1 MSFRAIAIFVLCYLV
16 IVAGEHSPRKLDRPA
31 AGLLGGVFMVAC
43 GVLSRQEAL
52 HAIDFP
58 TIALLLGMMIVIYY
72 ATTSELLNALAL
84 LVLKRSKSARQLLY
98 IVCIASG
105 ILSALF
111 INDTICL
118 LMTPLLLTAT
128 KRAGLRAEPY
138 LLGLATSSNVGSVM
152 TITGN
157 PQNILIGQSSSWSW
171 VAFAIRMVPIGLVCL
186 VINAAVIAFLYRKT
200 LSGARFSLDGGN
212 ETPDVTLQKKL
223 AVKTVLVL
231 IGLLLAFMGGLPLDL
246 SALVAAG
253 VLLVWANRP
262 SEDALSA
269 VDWPLLL
276 FFAGLFV
283 IVEGITKTQGHWLTQ
298 LMPAFTQR
306 PGSLLQLSW
315 FSFGSVIGS
324 NVFSNVPFVML
335 LRSFITPLPHAPLL
349 WLVLAMSSTFAGNLT
364 MLGSVANLIVVQG
377 AKKNECVL
385 TFWAFLKVGIPVT
398 MLTTFTGALILWLYH
413 TLHWV

>member
-1 MSFRAIAIFVLCYLV
+1 VSFRAICIFVMCYLV
-16 IVAGEHSPRKLDRPA
+16 IIAGEHSPRKLDRPA
-31 AGLLGGVFMVAC
+31 VGLLGGVFMVTF

-58 TIALLLGMMIVIYY
+58 TIVLLLGMMLVIHY
-72 ATTSELLNALAL
+72 ATASELLNVLAHL
-84 LVLKRSKSARQLLY
+84 LLKRSHSARQLLW
-98 IVCIASG
+98 IVCIVAG
-105 ILSALF
+105 VLSALF

-171 VAFAIRMVPIGLVCL
+171 IAFALRMIPVGLVCL
-186 VINAAVIAFLYRKT
+186 TINAAIIAFLYRKT
-200 LSGARFSLDGGN
+200 LSGVRFTLDGSEEGQN
-212 ETPDVTLQKKL
+212 IALHKKL
-223 AVKTVLVL
+223 AVKTLLVLV
-231 IGLLLAFMGGLPLDL
+231 GLLLAFICGLPLDL

-262 SEDALSA
+262 SEEALNA

-283 IVEGITKTQGHWLTQ
+283 LVEGITKTQGHWLTQ
-298 LMPAFTQR
+298 LLPAFTQK
-306 PGSLLQLSW
+306 PGGFWQLCR

-335 LRSFITPLPHAPLL
+335 LRNFISPLPHAPLL

-364 MLGSVANLIVVQG
+364 MLGSVANLIVAQG
-377 AKKNECVL
+377 AKKDCPL
-385 TFWAFLKVGIPVT
+385 SFWAFLKVGVPSTV
-398 MLTTFTGALILWLYH
+398 LTTLVGAFLLWVYH
-413 TLHWV
+413 LLRWV